1 MKVIITGATGMVGEG
16 VMMECISNPEIE
28 SILLLTRR
36 SAGVTNAKVSEVI
49 VPDLFDITSV
59 ENKLAGYDACF
70 FCLGV
75 SSVGMKEDAYRKVT
89 YDLTMYIARKL
100 AELNPSMVFCYV
112 SGGGTD
118 STEKGRLMWARV
130 KGKTENDLRKLP
142 FKASYGFRPGFLIPA
157 PGAKNVLSMYKYF
170 SWLVPV
176 LKRFAPQWIC
186 SLSELGKAMIH
197 VTKSGF
203 PRNILE
209 VKDVKEAAGL
219 NMSNG

>member
-16 VMMECISNPEIE
+16 VMMECINNPEVE

-36 SAGVTNAKVSEVI
+36 PAGVINAKVTEVI

-59 ENKLAGYDACF
+59 QSKLSGYDACF

-75 SSVGMKEDAYRKVT
+75 SAVGMKEDAYRKVT
-89 YDLTMYIARKL
+89 YDLTMNIAYKL
-100 AELNPSMVFCYV
+100 SDVNPGMVFCYV
-112 SGGGTD
+112 SGAATD

-142 FKASYGFRPGFLIPA
+142 FKASYAFRPGFLIPSK
-157 PGAKNVLSMYKYF
+157 GAKNVLSMYKYF

-176 LKRFAPQWIC
+176 LKLLAPQLIC
-186 SLSELGKAMIH
+186 SLSELGKAMIY

-203 PRNILE
+203 PKNILE
-209 VKDVKEAAGL
+209 VRDIKEAAVLQGTI
-219 NMSNG
+219 